1 MSSKKVERDSKGRL
15 KKGVKLNPK
24 GRTKGTPN
32 KSTAEIREAYQ
43 KLVDDNLDNMKV
55 WLEKVAEDDPNK
67 ALDMMLKLS
76 EYFIPKLARQEL
88 TGADGKDLFKDI
100 HFEFGD

>member
-1 MSSKKVERDSKGRL
+1 MAADKKTGKNEKGRFT
-15 KKGVKLNPK
+15 KGNNN
-24 GRTKGTPN
+24 GRGRGKGTPN

-43 KLVDDNLDNMKV
+43 KLVDDNLDNMQV
-55 WLEKVAEDDPNK
+55 WLERVAEDDPNK

-100 HFEFGD
+100 RFEFGD

>member
-1 MSSKKVERDSKGRL
+1 MAADKKTGKNGKGHFT
-15 KKGVKLNPK
+15 KGNSY
-24 GRTKGTPN
+24 GRGRGKGTPN
-32 KSTAEIREAYQ
+32 KTTAEIREAYQ

-55 WLEKVAEDDPNK
+55 WLERVAEDDPNK

-88 TGADGKDLFKDI
+88 TGPDGKDLFKDI
-100 HFEFGD
+100 RFEFGD